1 MSVDDLTTVLDRLAD
16 FDYESNP
23 TTKAELRN
31 ALGQLIAHYESEIF
45 MTDDYNS
52 NEGDTLPLTI
62 GDMKSVYDHLVEQN
76 GGLYVFQDLDEDK
89 GASILDLNSLLIQL
103 TQHFSLSKEP
113 INISDSESLVKI
125 FDKMADYYEFGA
137 GRDKDKSADI
147 LYAIFDSLSE
157 VFGSKSDY
165 DMSDEEIQKLY
176 ENMQNNQEVQK
187 RFEGTMIQD
196 FEELVELA
204 KKQKE
209 KKIDQ
214 LFD

>member
-204 KKQKE
+204 KQQKE

>member
-76 GGLYVFQDLDEDK
+76 GGLYVFQDLDEEK

-204 KKQKE
+204 KQQKE

>member
-103 TQHFSLSKEP
+103 TQHFSMSKEP

-204 KKQKE
+204 KQQKE

>member
-165 DMSDEEIQKLY
+165 DMSDEEI
-176 ENMQNNQEVQK
+176 
-187 RFEGTMIQD
+187 
-196 FEELVELA
+196 
-204 KKQKE
+204 
-209 KKIDQ
+209 
-214 LFD
+214 